1 MRFIGFFSLLILLL
15 SHFTVASSSISDKQP
30 LAEVV
35 GGHFLVAH
43 QYLIYN
49 SIPRAFNPLDS
60 MPPPFT
66 VLQDH
71 ALQSDTLNEHGYFH
85 DKAKNLNKS
94 IHYYEEN
101 LKIDQAVSDT
111 VKMIERL
118 IAIGM
123 MQRAKRLNPL
133 AIQYYTEALALAQ
146 FIQCPKSIALASN
159 SIGQLMNE
167 MEQYAKALAYYRT
180 ALRAWTTLQDT
191 LQMAYAYNNIGQVYY
206 DLQQYSNALTYIRQA
221 KQWEEALSI
230 HQPLTTTLRNL
241 GSTYL
246 ALDSISQARNYLHE
260 SYTLAQAHDNK
271 SEMANISNNLA
282 ELYLHSEN
290 YSQARHYLNTAH
302 QLIEELGSRTVILE
316 YWRLEAQY
324 HEAVDQLAK
333 ALAFQ
338 KQWAALQDSLYHEE
352 RLQVVELQAAYSL
365 QQEEQARKSAEAE
378 RETALAQNRRQRTL
392 LWIAIIAKFIFIGL
406 CLLLYRLYRAYRRT
420 SKQNELL
427 VKEQHHRVKNNL
439 NVISSLLRMHARRLE
454 DEGAKQAMAE
464 SQLRIQTMELIHR
477 RLYEA
482 EITHVAMREYIG
494 ALVQEV
500 LTSYGYRVH
509 LQLMVE
515 DCTLPIDKAAP
526 VGLIINEVV
535 SNACKYAF
543 PDHSHPKLQVQFGKK
558 NAKTYQLSIHDN
570 GEGMEIRMSSE
581 RQSFGRKL
589 IRLLTEQLRGRHYYE
604 QQDGTLF
611 QLTFSK

>member
-1 MRFIGFFSLLILLL
+1 MLHFFTALKD
-15 SHFTVASSSISDKQP
+15 SSI
-30 LAEVV
+30 
-35 GGHFLVAH
+35 
-43 QYLIYN
+43 
-49 SIPRAFNPLDS
+49 
-60 MPPPFT
+60 
-66 VLQDH
+66 
-71 ALQSDTLNEHGYFH
+71 QSDILNEYGYFNY
-85 DKAKNLNKS
+85 KLGNFNKS
-94 IHYYEEN
+94 IHYYQHA
-101 LKIDQAVSDT
+101 LKIDEAVSDT
-111 VKMIERL
+111 IRMIGRFNS
-118 IAIGM
+118 IGM
-123 MQRAKRLNPL
+123 MYLAKGLNPL

-146 FIQCPKSIALASN
+146 TIHRPKSIAFVSN
-159 SIGQLMNE
+159 SIGLLMYE
-167 MEQYAKALAYYRT
+167 MEQYSKALAYYRT
-180 ALRAWTTLQDT
+180 ALRAWTSLQDT
-191 LQMAYAYNNIGQVYY
+191 LRMAYAYNNMGQVYY
-206 DLQQYSNALTYIRQA
+206 DLQQYDNALIYFRQA
-221 KQWEEALSI
+221 KQWKEDLNE
-230 HQPLTTTLRNL
+230 HQSLATTLHNL
-241 GSTYL
+241 GSAYL
-246 ALDSISQARNYLHE
+246 ALDSITQASNYLHE
-260 SYTLAQAHDNK
+260 SYTIADTYEDKHELATV
-271 SEMANISNNLA
+271 SNDLA
-282 ELYLHSEN
+282 ALYLHTEN
-290 YSQARHYLNTAH
+290 YPRARYYLNTAH
-302 QLIEELGSRTVILE
+302 LLIEELGSRMVLLE

-324 HEAVDQLAK
+324 HEAVGQLAK

-378 RETALAQNRRQRTL
+378 RETALAQNRLQRTL

-464 SQLRIQTMELIHR
+464 SQLRILTMELIHR
-477 RLYEA
+477 RLYEV
-482 EITHVAMREYIG
+482 EITHVAMQEYIE

-515 DCTLPIDKAAP
+515 DSTLPIDKAAP

-543 PDHSHPKLQVQFGKK
+543 PDHPHPKLRVQFGKK
-558 NAKTYQLSIHDN
+558 TANTYQLRIHDN
-570 GEGMEIRMSSE
+570 GRGMEIRLSSE
-581 RQSFGRKL
+581 HQSFGHKL
-589 IRLLTEQLRGRHYYE
+589 IRLLTEQLRGRHHYE